1 MYGILMLLPQSD
13 AFNLVRYEVMMLILG
28 NYTNSRMYCV
38 YYAIIDNECNLQGQ
52 TGVYSQD

>member
-38 YYAIIDNECNLQGQ
+38 YYVIIDNECNLQGQ